1 MYKIGDLTFYKSHG
15 ICQIDGI
22 IEQNFTG
29 EPMLYYVMQS
39 KIRPGVTLYHPV
51 ESKNS
56 QLEKILSYDEAV
68 QIMDCFSNEPSEW
81 NDRSTNRQR
90 NHAEILSANNH
101 LEAAQLM
108 NTLLRKDLELQKD
121 EKKIT
126 SQDSQIL
133 QQLSTIILDVL
144 EIALKKPKEDIEKE
158 IYKRVQGPTNWFIK
172 LALFH

>member
-15 ICQIDGI
+15 ICQIESI
-22 IEQNFTG
+22 VEQNFTG

-51 ESKNS
+51 ESNNS

-121 EKKIT
+121 EKKSHHKIHKFCSNSQRLFLT
-126 SQDSQIL
+126 SWKLRLKSQKML
-133 QQLSTIILDVL
+133 
-144 EIALKKPKEDIEKE
+144 LKKRFLKEFKDLL
-158 IYKRVQGPTNWFIK
+158 TD
-172 LALFH
+172 L